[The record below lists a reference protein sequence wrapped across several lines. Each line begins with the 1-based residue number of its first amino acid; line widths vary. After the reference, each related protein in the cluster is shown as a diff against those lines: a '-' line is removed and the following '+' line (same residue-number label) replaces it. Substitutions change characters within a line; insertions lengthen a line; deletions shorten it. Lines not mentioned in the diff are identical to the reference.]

1 MSIWRNDKRSYE
13 DTVCSSYRLTRSR
26 RNHWPG
32 FVQQITGTPAG
43 ATRWGRCSDRRA
55 RRKESSTATPTSAK
69 STSTPVGRRMRR
81 LSATAS
87 PVLMTPIKYAQGRTI
102 KHTLGYD
109 IHIETP
115 MDFMRYPC
123 GAFFCGADLGTR
135 LLPRAPNR
143 LERPVAKRHNP
154 ARPAD

>member
-1 MSIWRNDKRSYE
+1 MGALLRPKSASKRILDRNAYFCE
-13 DTVCSSYRLTRSR
+13 E
-26 RNHWPG
+26 H
-32 FVQQITGTPAG
+32 IH
-43 ATRWGRCSDRRA
+43 
-55 RRKESSTATPTSAK
+55 
-69 STSTPVGRRMRR
+69 PVGRWMRR

-123 GAFFCGADLGTR
+123 GGLFLR
-135 LLPRAPNR
+135 R
-143 LERPVAKRHNP
+143 
-154 ARPAD
+154 

>member
-1 MSIWRNDKRSYE
+1 
-13 DTVCSSYRLTRSR
+13 
-26 RNHWPG
+26 
-32 FVQQITGTPAG
+32 
-43 ATRWGRCSDRRA
+43 
-55 RRKESSTATPTSAK
+55 
-69 STSTPVGRRMRR
+69 MRR

-123 GAFFCGADLGTR
+123 GGLFLR
-135 LLPRAPNR
+135 R
-143 LERPVAKRHNP
+143 
-154 ARPAD
+154 